1 MGSDGKHAAAERY
14 AVVTGANKG
23 IGLETVRQLAS
34 QGITVVLT
42 ARNEKRGLEATSK
55 LQESGL
61 SNVVFHQL
69 DVLDTASVQDLAK
82 FVQEKFGRL
91 DILVRE
97 FNVTAKGVQS
107 SKLRIHEEKHFGFF
121 TMKMI
126 KA

>member
-1 MGSDGKHAAAERY
+1 M
-14 AVVTGANKG
+14 VTGANKG

-91 DILVRE
+91 DILVRIKPYMH
-97 FNVTAKGVQS
+97 FNLESCS
-107 SKLRIHEEKHFGFF
+107 SISITQYSATVIYFF
-121 TMKMI
+121 SLLTE
-126 KA
+126 A